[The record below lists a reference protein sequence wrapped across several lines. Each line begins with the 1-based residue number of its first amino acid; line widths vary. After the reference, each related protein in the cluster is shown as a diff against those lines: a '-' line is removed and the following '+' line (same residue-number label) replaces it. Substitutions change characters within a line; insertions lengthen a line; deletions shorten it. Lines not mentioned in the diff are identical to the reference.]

1 MSSDL
6 NEIGSK
12 TVQGVHY
19 IKFPSQVTDDA
30 IPKLIDDFRQ
40 WAKMEVQVH
49 ILDFG
54 RLEQATED
62 FYRAIQG
69 FEVLLRLRNM
79 KMLSINVSDSVN
91 QAIEDLRLESTFNR
105 LQEAERSAPK
115 KKWMTQGALKKMLF
129 RHLVQAAHK
138 SVEVTLHSTVSCDEN
153 YLTKVEAIPYDKVD
167 LICVISANNEF
178 LKADFRLLSSF
189 TVLDRFAKTML
200 GKDVHVD
207 DEMRESMASELL
219 NMIYTQAKSGLNDA
233 EEFNLPGGIPKVI
246 KKPGFGQIKRSG
258 SSNITL
264 MPMVTPMGTFVIEV
278 DFGV

>member
-1 MSSDL
+1 MDTDL
-6 NEIGSK
+6 NVIGSK

-19 IKFPSQVTDDA
+19 IKFPTEVTDGA
-30 IPKLIDDFRQ
+30 IPKLIEDFRE

-54 RLEQATED
+54 RLEKASED
-62 FYRAIQG
+62 LFRAIQG
-69 FEVLLRLRNM
+69 FEVLLKLRNM
-79 KMLSINVSDSVN
+79 KMLSINVPDAVN
-91 QAIEDLRLESTFNR
+91 NAIEQLRLESTFNR
-105 LQEAERSAPK
+105 LQEEEKANPK
-115 KKWMTQGALKKMLF
+115 KKWMTQGTMKKMLF
-129 RHLVQAAHK
+129 KHLVQAAHK

-153 YLTKVEAIPYDKVD
+153 YLTKVEQIPYDKVD

-189 TVLDRFAKTML
+189 KVLDRFAQTML
-200 GKDVHVD
+200 GKDVDVD

-219 NMIYTQAKSGLNDA
+219 NMIYTQAKSALNDE
-233 EEFNLPGGIPKVI
+233 EEFRLPGAIPKVI
-246 KKPGFGQIKRSG
+246 RKPGFGQIKRST

-264 MPMVTPMGTFVIEV
+264 MPMVTPLGTFVIEV

>member
-1 MSSDL
+1 MSSEL

-19 IKFPSQVTDDA
+19 IKFPRVVADDV
-30 IPKLIDDFRQ
+30 IPKLIEDFRQ

-54 RLEQATED
+54 RLQEATED

-105 LQEAERSAPK
+105 LQEAERPPPK
-115 KKWMTQGALKKMLF
+115 KKWMTQSALKKMLF
-129 RHLVQAAHK
+129 RHLVQAAHR

-200 GKDVHVD
+200 GKDADVD

-233 EEFNLPGGIPKVI
+233 EDFSLPGGIPKVI